1 MDGGRQDWANLSTRL
16 LEYVDAKV
24 GNSLMKDIMI
34 VGQKCVSNRGLDCV
48 YILIILLDNWQK
60 TRIKGNILININFV
74 ISFTSSNQ
82 SGLNY
87 TGLFGKTNKFKL
99 VLLVILS
106 ENTSMVKSSEENIQ
120 KYPGEENMDIE
131 NKGEYFEWIC
141 SKCKWGARGYDKD
154 AIMKISR
161 RHNELGCSQF
171 ASEVESKGLRID
183 N

>member
-1 MDGGRQDWANLSTRL
+1 LAKNESKR
-16 LEYVDAKV
+16 EYT
-24 GNSLMKDIMI
+24 NQHQFRYI
-34 VGQKCVSNRGLDCV
+34 V
-48 YILIILLDNWQK
+48 
-60 TRIKGNILININFV
+60 
-74 ISFTSSNQ
+74 TSSNQ

-99 VLLVILS
+99 VFLVIVS

-120 KYPGEENMDIE
+120 KYPGEENMGEENMDIE

-141 SKCKWGARGYDKD
+141 SKCKWGARGYDKG

>member
-1 MDGGRQDWANLSTRL
+1 LAKNESKR
-16 LEYVDAKV
+16 EYT
-24 GNSLMKDIMI
+24 NQHQFRDI
-34 VGQKCVSNRGLDCV
+34 V
-48 YILIILLDNWQK
+48 
-60 TRIKGNILININFV
+60 
-74 ISFTSSNQ
+74 TSSNQ

-99 VLLVILS
+99 VFLVIVS

-120 KYPGEENMDIE
+120 KYPGEENMGEENMGEEKMDIE

-141 SKCKWGARGYDKD
+141 SKCKWGARGYDKG

>member
-1 MDGGRQDWANLSTRL
+1 M
-16 LEYVDAKV
+16 
-24 GNSLMKDIMI
+24 
-34 VGQKCVSNRGLDCV
+34 
-48 YILIILLDNWQK
+48 
-60 TRIKGNILININFV
+60 F
-74 ISFTSSNQ
+74 
-82 SGLNY
+82 
-87 TGLFGKTNKFKL
+87 
-99 VLLVILS
+99 LVIIS
-106 ENTSMVKSSEENIQ
+106 ENMSMVKSSEENIQ